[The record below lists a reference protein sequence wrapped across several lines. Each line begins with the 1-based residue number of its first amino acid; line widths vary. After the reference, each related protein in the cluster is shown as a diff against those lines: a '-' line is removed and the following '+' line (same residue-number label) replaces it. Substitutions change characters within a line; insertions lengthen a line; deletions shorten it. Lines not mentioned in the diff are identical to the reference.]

1 MRFRRAYVVVGRR
14 AVEAHGLRLP
24 RLLHGRHHVPRH
36 QAAERDVRD
45 EGLVA
50 ARETSRLR
58 GGRLL
63 GRRRYAREEAE
74 DDRNARLRR
83 ARGSHLR
90 PSQSTRIMAA
100 TPRNVLRPIDLIATV
115 SRRGAQNLSARI

>member
-1 MRFRRAYVVVGRR
+1 M
-14 AVEAHGLRLP
+14 
-24 RLLHGRHHVPRH
+24 
-36 QAAERDVRD
+36 RD

-63 GRRRYAREEAE
+63 GRRRYAREEAD

-83 ARGSHLR
+83 ARGI
-90 PSQSTRIMAA
+90 Q
-100 TPRNVLRPIDLIATV
+100 VPI
-115 SRRGAQNLSARI
+115 G